1 MTKQAKIARKIYK
14 NTPMQL
20 PLFFYDHP
28 ILRQK
33 ALLVDEITQEIKQL
47 ITDMEDTMNAASSI
61 GISANQ
67 VGKLLSI
74 CLVRYPVEDEF
85 GNYSRAPT
93 KVYINPKLSNPSK
106 ETWVHDEG
114 CLSIPK
120 LYIDVERPVS
130 ITVTA
135 LDIDGNQFT
144 EELSGWPARV
154 LMHENDHLNGKL
166 FIDRISKKK
175 RNEIDPVL
183 RKINKKFNTA

>member
-1 MTKQAKIARKIYK
+1 MFGMKLELYY
-14 NTPMQL
+14 
-20 PLFFYDHP
+20 YDHP

-33 ALLVDEITQEIKQL
+33 TQPVTQITDEILQL
-47 ITDMEDTMNAASSI
+47 IHDMEETMDGPQAI

-74 CLVRYPVEDEF
+74 CLSRYPVEDEF
-85 GNYSRAPT
+85 GHYSRAQT

-106 ETWVHDEG
+106 ETWFHDEG

-120 LYIDVERPVS
+120 LYLEVERPVS

-135 LDIDGNQFT
+135 LDIHGKEFT
-144 EELSGWPARV
+144 ETLSMWPARV

-166 FIDRISKKK
+166 FIDRITKKQ
-175 RNEIDPVL
+175 RNIAEPTL
-183 RKINKKFNTA
+183 RRIHKKFNPTL

>member
-1 MTKQAKIARKIYK
+1 
-14 NTPMQL
+14 MQL
-20 PLFFYDHP
+20 QLYYYDNP
-28 ILRQK
+28 VLRQK
-33 ALLVDEITQEIKQL
+33 TKSVEAITDEIRQL
-47 ITDMEDTMNAASSI
+47 IRDMEETMDASGAI

-85 GNYSRAPT
+85 GRYERAPT

-120 LYIDVERPVS
+120 LYVDVERPVA
-130 ITVTA
+130 IHVTA
-135 LDIDGNQFT
+135 LDQNGKEFT
-144 EELSGWPARV
+144 EELTGWAARV

-175 RNEIDPVL
+175 RNQIDPDL
-183 RKINKKFNTA
+183 RRIHKKYNM

>member
-1 MTKQAKIARKIYK
+1 ME
-14 NTPMQL
+14 L
-20 PLFFYDHP
+20 PLFYYDHQ

-33 ALLVDEITQEIKQL
+33 ALPVTEITDEIRQL
-47 ITDMEDTMNAASSI
+47 IRDMEDTMNKASSI

-67 VGKLLSI
+67 VGVLLAI
-74 CLVRYPVEDEF
+74 CLVRYPVEDQY

-106 ETWVHDEG
+106 ETWVHEEG

-120 LYIDVERPVS
+120 LYIDVERPYT

-135 LDIDGNQFT
+135 LDEHGKEFT
-144 EELSGWPARV
+144 ETISEWPARV

-166 FIDRISKKK
+166 YIDRISKKN
-175 RNEIDPVL
+175 RNKYEDAL
-183 RKINKKFNTA
+183 RKIDKKYNM